1 LKFSILN
8 FIQRQ
13 LPEFK
18 HARAKLPMLHAK
30 ETFIV
35 PKAFG
40 KPQGLKPNSFFS
52 HLARLKPCLILVLN
66 VDAIGASQQIHRSFD
81 YVVACAPTALQDDNL
96 DLTQSLKPVL

>member
-52 HLARLKPCLILVLN
+52 HLVRLKPCPDTCFERGCN
-66 VDAIGASQQIHRSFD
+66 WD
-81 YVVACAPTALQDDNL
+81 
-96 DLTQSLKPVL
+96 KPANT